1 MEVGDGGVVGVT
13 GCRVVAVGS
22 KRRDGT
28 MEVIGHRVGAMGSI
42 GHGEVIGPQGGL
54 WIVAIREWM
63 LARKW

>member
-1 MEVGDGGVVGVT
+1 MEVGDGGVVGVI

-22 KRRDGT
+22 KRRVGT

-42 GHGEVIGPQGGL
+42 GHGEVTVAVER
-54 WIVAIREWM
+54 VAINEWM